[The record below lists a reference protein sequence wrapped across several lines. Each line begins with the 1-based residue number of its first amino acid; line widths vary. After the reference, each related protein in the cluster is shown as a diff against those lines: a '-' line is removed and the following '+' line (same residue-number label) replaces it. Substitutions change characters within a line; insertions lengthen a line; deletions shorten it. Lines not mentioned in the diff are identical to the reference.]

1 MVTKRNNEMKNRY
14 YILIALL
21 TMTFASCNEDTFY
34 DGPCKV
40 RFVAE
45 VQDEVSVTR
54 ATEGYSDLTNQTPAF
69 DAELF
74 ISYETTVGTPTAP
87 GYTVSWNGS
96 ALSTSLALETGDYN
110 FYGYAPKQN
119 DASFDNSNKTLTIL
133 NIPGLSD
140 KDMLVIK
147 PCSTNI
153 APDDISSGKKTVSL
167 QMDHLMAKITPY
179 FYINSEYNKLRDI
192 HIKSVTFRLEDAKTY
207 TSNVAYNDDKMS
219 YQSSWQANAN
229 LIDKTVP
236 LFTDNSNTKTFLTT
250 SSTSAQSYGQCY
262 IVPSQNGQ
270 DITNLKMTVTY
281 DVYDKQQQLVRS
293 NETATNKVVV
303 KVGGTAQTT
312 LEAGK
317 NYKLNIQI
325 IPTYLYVL
333 SDNDESSVL
342 VIPNN

>member
-1 MVTKRNNEMKNRY
+1 MKAKS
-14 YILIALL
+14 IHIAISIALL
-21 TMTFASCNEDTFY
+21 SMTFVSCNEDTLY
-34 DGPCKV
+34 TGPCKV

-45 VQDEVSVTR
+45 VQDEVNVTR
-54 ATEGYSDLTNQTPAF
+54 ATT
-69 DAELF
+69 
-74 ISYETTVGTPTAP
+74 P
-87 GYTVSWNGS
+87 GYTELTPSEDFNARLYVSYGTTAQPYTMSWDDNSKLS
-96 ALSTSLALETGDYN
+96 ANLWLETGDYN
-110 FYGYAPKQN
+110 FYGYAPQQN
-119 DASFDNSNKTLTIL
+119 GAEFVNTNKTLTIP
-133 NIPGLSD
+133 NIPGLSNTD
-140 KDMLVIK
+140 FLVIN
-147 PCSTNI
+147 PCSATVTSE
-153 APDDISSGKKTVSL
+153 DLLSGKKTVSL

-179 FYINSEYNKLRDI
+179 FYINSEYNNLRDI
-192 HIKSVTFRLEDAKTY
+192 HIKSVTFSLDVEDAKTFKANVVY
-207 TSNVAYNDDKMS
+207 NTSYETTWS
-219 YQSSWQANAN
+219 YKTANQTQSVDLYSAPSDP
-229 LIDKTVP
+229 I
-236 LFTDNSNTKTFLTT
+236 SFLTT
-250 SSTSAQSYGQCY
+250 SSSSTVAQPYGQCY

-333 SDNDESSVL
+333 SDNDESSL